1 MTALDRSQLTLQS
14 AVALGAERTAEFR
27 PHIVTVGGLPLSVVD
42 RAQAAEILLAE
53 AAARKSAGVRPWL
66 STSANGQVLSLC
78 ASNPEFRRLVLEFD
92 EIHADGMP
100 LVFASRLL
108 CAAPLPER
116 VATTDL
122 FHDAAELAQRQGKS
136 FFLLGADEETI
147 ARAAAEVGR
156 LYPNLRL
163 LGAHHGYLDDD
174 LAPRLVSQIADL
186 RPDVL
191 WLGMGFPREQAFT
204 IRHAQALRG
213 VGAVKT
219 SGGLFDFLSK
229 RRSRAPT
236 AMQRLGLEWL
246 YRTWLEP
253 RRLGWRYLVT
263 NPHAAWLL
271 GTRTRR
277 DPL

>member
-1 MTALDRSQLTLQS
+1 MTAIEHPE
-14 AVALGAERTAEFR
+14 VALQNAVGLAPEFATGTVR
-27 PHIVTVGGLPLSVVD
+27 RRAMVGGLPLSVVD
-42 RAQAAEILLAE
+42 RTQAAETLLGE
-53 AAARKSAGVRPWL
+53 AAARKSAGLRPWL
-66 STSANGQVLSLC
+66 STSANGQVLSMC
-78 ASNPEFRRLVLEFD
+78 ASNPEFHWLILSFD

-108 CAAPLPER
+108 SAVPLPER

-122 FHDAAELAQRQGKS
+122 FHDAARLAQRTGKS

-147 ARAAAEVGR
+147 ARAATEIRR

-174 LAPRLVSQIADL
+174 LAGHVVSQIADL

-191 WLGMGFPREQAFT
+191 WLGMGFPREQAFAV
-204 IRHAQALRG
+204 RHAQALRG

-219 SGGLFDFLSK
+219 SGGLFDFLSQ
-229 RRSRAPT
+229 RRSRAPE